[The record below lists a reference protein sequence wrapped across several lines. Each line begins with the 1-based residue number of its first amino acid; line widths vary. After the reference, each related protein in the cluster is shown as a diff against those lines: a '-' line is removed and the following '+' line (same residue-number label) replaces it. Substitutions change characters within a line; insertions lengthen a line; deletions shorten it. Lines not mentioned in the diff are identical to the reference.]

1 MANTRFQKTPFHFI
15 QYLALKVFCALFGL
29 LPYRTAVKTG
39 RLATGSVR
47 FVMPKRFERSVSDI
61 QKAFPEK
68 SPEECREIAL
78 ESWRNMGAIF
88 AEFIKLTTFCNPDEF
103 KKHSRIIGAEKMLN
117 AQDKTGGIIHIGH
130 FTNWEAFGLAGAVYG
145 VDKAVLAQRVDNPYI
160 DEETNRLRNIF
171 TGRTFYSN
179 HEDKPFFACMRW
191 LKKKKMLGILFDQNT
206 VSGEVW
212 LPFMGRTAAFSPI
225 TALLS
230 IKMQVPVFPVRV
242 WREQDGTIVSE
253 VMDPLYPPA
262 DFSMDNVRQFTK
274 QLVGY
279 YEDWLCKNPASW
291 LWAHNRWKREAEGNA
306 YLAAH
311 PEERV

>member
-1 MANTRFQKTPFHFI
+1 MSNTRFQKTPFYFV

-29 LPYRTAVKTG
+29 LPYRLAVKIG
-39 RLATGSVR
+39 RLTTGSVR
-47 FVMPKRFERSVSDI
+47 FIMPKRFGRSVTDI

-68 SPEECREIAL
+68 SPEECRKIAL

-88 AEFIKLTTFCNPDEF
+88 AEFIKLTTFKNPDEF
-103 KKHSRIIGAEKMLN
+103 KKYSRIIGAEKMLN

-212 LPFMGRTAAFSPI
+212 IPFMGRTAAFSPI

-242 WREQDGTIVSE
+242 WREKDGAIVSE
-253 VMDPLYPPA
+253 VMDPLYPPT

-279 YEDWLCKNPASW
+279 YETWLRENPASW

-306 YLAAH
+306 YLEKH